1 MKRQVTIYESALNGK
16 VTVLNDVD
24 VTTLGD
30 VKRLLDEKGINY
42 HDMDFIEGVTNTKL
56 LGDDSRLPENIP
68 FKGKYTDNIFIN
80 ILKKES
86 KIKSGGMTRSELLA
100 AAKPYKDEIEKKFN
114 ANYTRV
120 KSADIEAFLQTKKAG
135 QPIATQPAEAPVEK
149 ENPEGDS
156 PEGDKITR
164 LEKAI
169 LYLAEDADLLPEVQ
183 EILNPVPQKPKEAK
197 SFFEDDMNSLI
208 RKG

>member
-42 HDMDFIEGVTNTKL
+42 QDMDFIEGVTNTKL

-135 QPIATQPAEAPVEK
+135 QSIATQPAEAPAEK
-149 ENPEGDS
+149 ENPEVDS

-169 LYLAEDADLLPEVQ
+169 LYLAEDANLLSEVQ
-183 EILNPVPQKPKEAK
+183 EILNPVPPKPKEVK

>member
-42 HDMDFIEGVTNTKL
+42 QDMDFIEGVTNTKL

-100 AAKPYKDEIEKKFN
+100 AAKPYKDEIEERYK

-135 QPIATQPAEAPVEK
+135 QPIATQPAEAPAEK

-169 LYLAEDADLLPEVQ
+169 LYLAEDADLLYEVQ
-183 EILNPVPQKPKEAK
+183 EILNPVPPKPKEAK
-197 SFFEDDMNSLI
+197 SFFEEDMNSLI

>member
-42 HDMDFIEGVTNTKL
+42 QDMDFIEGVTNTKL

-100 AAKPYKDEIEKKFN
+100 AAKPYKDEIEKKFK

-135 QPIATQPAEAPVEK
+135 QPITTQPAEAPAEK

-183 EILNPVPQKPKEAK
+183 EILNPAPPKPKEVK